1 MTTVVREHLPFPA
14 AELVRAW
21 VTGWAPARELPPP
34 VEVAGGFRLHVG
46 LPGHRVRYVL
56 FDVDRVAE
64 LARTRTAP
72 GTWIKVL
79 APAERVRQDL
89 TPAWIVGEP
98 EYPMTGPLRRATAS
112 APSGYTIEVES
123 TGEVILVR
131 LRAADGDV
139 AAYGRIAVTGETA
152 VADRIGTEA
161 AHRRRGL
168 GSVVMTALGDAA
180 AARGARTGVLVASSD
195 GLALY
200 STLGWTRH
208 GVLTPAWIPEP
219 EPESTSAPA
228 QPRPAR

>member
-1 MTTVVREHLPFPA
+1 MTTVVREHLPFSA
-14 AELVRAW
+14 AELIRAW
-21 VTGWAPARELPPP
+21 VTGWAPAREVPPP

-56 FDVDRVAE
+56 FDVERVAE

-79 APAERVRQDL
+79 APAEQLRPLL
-89 TPAWIVGEP
+89 TPAWTVGEP

-112 APSGYTIEVES
+112 VPSGYTLEVEPA
-123 TGEVILVR
+123 GAVVLVR
-131 LRAADGDV
+131 LRAADGTV
-139 AAYGRIAVTGETA
+139 AAHGRIAVTGETA
-152 VADRIGTEA
+152 VADRIGTDA

-180 AARGARTGVLVASSD
+180 AARGAHTGVLVASPD
-195 GLALY
+195 GYALY
-200 STLGWTRH
+200 TTLGWTRH

-219 EPESTSAPA
+219 APDSVPA

>member
-1 MTTVVREHLPFPA
+1 MTTVVREHHPFSA
-14 AELVRAW
+14 AELIRAW
-21 VTGWAPARELPPP
+21 VTGWAPAREVPPP
-34 VEVAGGFRLHVG
+34 VEVAGGFRLRVG

-56 FDVDRVAE
+56 FDIDRVAE

-79 APAERVRQDL
+79 APVERVRAEL
-89 TPAWIVGEP
+89 TSAWTVGVP
-98 EYPMTGPLRRATAS
+98 EYAMSGPLRRATAS

-123 TGEVILVR
+123 MDEVVLVR
-131 LRAADGDV
+131 VRATDGAV
-139 AAYGRIAVTGETA
+139 AAQGRIAVTGETA
-152 VADRIGTEA
+152 VADRIGTDA

-168 GSVVMTALGDAA
+168 GSVVMTTLGDAA
-180 AARGARTGVLVASSD
+180 AARGARTGVLVASAD

-208 GVLTPAWIPEP
+208 GVLTAAWIPEP
-219 EPESTSAPA
+219 ESESASVPA